1 MQDAENAGIEKREAG
16 DVRWIS
22 EVQGMVYQDW
32 DALKMEYVTTK
43 TSYAKLAEKYG
54 ISISQIKIVAARDG
68 WTKERKKFAADVQQK
83 AYKKACSHEADRLA
97 RLIAA
102 TTGAIDVAMR
112 AISDDEQ
119 FNRYLV
125 ERREKYVTPVLACE
139 KDGGEDA
146 DVQLVTERQWTE
158 ERTYQKVDT
167 RALKDL
173 TGVLK
178 DLTGLVRDL
187 YGIPTQAQAE
197 AQRIAA
203 ERLEL
208 DRKKAEEG
216 STDTHAELE
225 IVGLPEEYRR

>member
-1 MQDAENAGIEKREAG
+1 MA
-16 DVRWIS
+16 
-22 EVQGMVYQDW
+22 YQDW
-32 DALKMEYVTTK
+32 DAMKTEYVTTK
-43 TSYAKLAEKYG
+43 TTYSRLAEKYG
-54 ISISQIKIVAARDG
+54 VSISQIKIVAARDG
-68 WTKERKKFAADVQQK
+68 WTNERKKFTARVQQK
-83 AYKKACSHEADRLA
+83 AYKKACNHEADRLA
-97 RLIAA
+97 RLITA

-112 AISDDEQ
+112 AIGDDEQ

-125 ERREKYVTPVLACE
+125 ERREKYAVPVA
-139 KDGGEDA
+139 DEDA
-146 DVQLVTERQWTE
+146 EDGELPPDGKLVTERQWIE

-167 RALKDL
+167 KALKDL

-208 DRKKAEEG
+208 DRKKAEDG

-225 IVGLPEEYRR
+225 IVGLPEEYKR

>member
-1 MQDAENAGIEKREAG
+1 MA
-16 DVRWIS
+16 
-22 EVQGMVYQDW
+22 YQDW
-32 DALKMEYVTTK
+32 DAMKTEYVTTK
-43 TSYAKLAEKYG
+43 TTYAKLAEKYG

-68 WTKERKKFAADVQQK
+68 WTNERKKFTARVQQK
-83 AYKKACSHEADRLA
+83 AYKKACNREADRLA
-97 RLIAA
+97 RLITA

-112 AISDDEQ
+112 AIGDDEQ

-125 ERREKYVTPVLACE
+125 ERREKYAVPVA
-139 KDGGEDA
+139 DEDA
-146 DVQLVTERQWTE
+146 EDGELPPDGKLLLERQWTE

-167 RALKDL
+167 KALKDL

-208 DRKKAEEG
+208 ERRKLDSG
-216 STDTHAELE
+216 SSAPEVLE
-225 IVGLPEEYRR
+225 IVGLPEEYKQ

>member
-1 MQDAENAGIEKREAG
+1 
-16 DVRWIS
+16 
-22 EVQGMVYQDW
+22 MVYQGW

-43 TSYAKLAEKYG
+43 TTYAKLAEKYG

-68 WTKERKKFAADVQQK
+68 WTNERKKFTARVQQK
-83 AYKKACSHEADRLA
+83 AYRKACNHEADRLA
-97 RLIAA
+97 RLITA
-102 TTGAIDVAMR
+102 TTGAIDVVMR
-112 AISDDEQ
+112 AIGDDEQ

-125 ERREKYVTPVLACE
+125 ERREKYAVPVADE
-139 KDGGEDA
+139 AAEDGELPPDGK
-146 DVQLVTERQWTE
+146 LLLERQWTE
-158 ERTYQKVDT
+158 EQTYQKVDT
-167 RALKDL
+167 KA
-173 TGVLK
+173 LK

-208 DRKKAEEG
+208 DRKKAEDG

-225 IVGLPEEYRR
+225 IVGLPEEYKR

>member
-1 MQDAENAGIEKREAG
+1 
-16 DVRWIS
+16 
-22 EVQGMVYQDW
+22 MVYQDW

-43 TSYAKLAEKYG
+43 TTYAKLAEKYG

-68 WTKERKKFAADVQQK
+68 WTNERKKFTARVQQK
-83 AYKKACSHEADRLA
+83 AYRKACNHEADRLA
-97 RLIAA
+97 RLITA

-112 AISDDEQ
+112 AIGDDEQ

-125 ERREKYVTPVLACE
+125 ERREKYAVPVA
-139 KDGGEDA
+139 DA
-146 DVQLVTERQWTE
+146 DEAAEDGELPPDGKLLLERQWTE

-167 RALKDL
+167 KALKDL

-208 DRKKAEEG
+208 DRKKAEDG

>member
-1 MQDAENAGIEKREAG
+1 
-16 DVRWIS
+16 
-22 EVQGMVYQDW
+22 MVYQDW

-43 TSYAKLAEKYG
+43 TTYAKLAEKYG

-68 WTKERKKFAADVQQK
+68 WTNERKKFTARVQQK
-83 AYKKACSHEADRLA
+83 AYRKACNHEADRLA
-97 RLIAA
+97 RLITA

-112 AISDDEQ
+112 AIGDDEQ

-125 ERREKYVTPVLACE
+125 ERREKYAVPVTDEAAE
-139 KDGGEDA
+139 DGELPPDGK
-146 DVQLVTERQWTE
+146 LLLERQWTE
-158 ERTYQKVDT
+158 EQTYQKVDT
-167 RALKDL
+167 KA
-173 TGVLK
+173 LK

-208 DRKKAEEG
+208 DRKKAEDG

-225 IVGLPEEYRR
+225 IVGLPEEYKR

>member
-1 MQDAENAGIEKREAG
+1 
-16 DVRWIS
+16 
-22 EVQGMVYQDW
+22 MVYQDW

-43 TSYAKLAEKYG
+43 TTYAKLAEKYG

-68 WTKERKKFAADVQQK
+68 WTNERKKFTARVQQK
-83 AYKKACSHEADRLA
+83 AYRKACNHEADRLA
-97 RLIAA
+97 RLITA

-112 AISDDEQ
+112 AIGDDEQ

-125 ERREKYVTPVLACE
+125 ERREKYAVPVA
-139 KDGGEDA
+139 DEDA
-146 DVQLVTERQWTE
+146 EDGELPPDGKLLLERQWTE
-158 ERTYQKVDT
+158 EQTYQKVDT
-167 RALKDL
+167 KA
-173 TGVLK
+173 LK

-208 DRKKAEEG
+208 DRKKSEDG
-216 STDTHAELE
+216 SADTHAELE

>member
-1 MQDAENAGIEKREAG
+1 
-16 DVRWIS
+16 
-22 EVQGMVYQDW
+22 MVYQDW

-54 ISISQIKIVAARDG
+54 ISISQIKIVAAREG
-68 WTKERKKFAADVQQK
+68 WTKERKKFASYVQQK
-83 AYKKACSHEADRLA
+83 AYRKACSHEADRLA

-112 AISDDEQ
+112 AIDDSEQ

-125 ERREKYVTPVLACE
+125 ERREKYIVPVELEAGAVAADGDWDGRTDGQ
-139 KDGGEDA
+139 KVGGASDGGGLEGGLPR
-146 DVQLVTERQWTE
+146 LVTERQWTE

-167 RALKDL
+167 KALKDL

-208 DRKKAEEG
+208 DRKKAEDG
-216 STDTHAELE
+216 SADTHAELE
-225 IVGLPEEYRR
+225 IVGLPEEYKR

>member
-1 MQDAENAGIEKREAG
+1 
-16 DVRWIS
+16 
-22 EVQGMVYQDW
+22 MVYQDW

-43 TSYAKLAEKYG
+43 TTYAKLAEKYG

-68 WTKERKKFAADVQQK
+68 WTNERKKFTARVQQK
-83 AYKKACSHEADRLA
+83 AYRKACNHEADRLA
-97 RLIAA
+97 RLITA

-112 AISDDEQ
+112 AINDDEQ

-125 ERREKYVTPVLACE
+125 ERREKYAVPVA
-139 KDGGEDA
+139 DEDA
-146 DVQLVTERQWTE
+146 EDGELPPDGKLLLERQWTE

-167 RALKDL
+167 KALKDL

-208 DRKKAEEG
+208 DRKKAEDG

-225 IVGLPEEYRR
+225 IVGLPEEYKR